1 MNSCIRIARRDDAK
15 HFIEIKNHLTFETTN
30 GNNSTGGFL
39 LGTDL
44 ATYEFYIANGY
55 CLVAEINHKVIGF
68 GIILGDTLLRKSD
81 LWQRKDEVNWD
92 IDISNYENKTIG
104 YIEQLAF
111 LKGNRRLAL
120 KLAYNLAK
128 WVFDNSTNALFT
140 TTVNKPVK
148 NLAAL
153 PFIHALSGIKIGE
166 VDEFYPSFGPI
177 KSDIHLIESNNFY
190 QNTKSHP
197 LFNYLN
203 SDLISLV

>member
-1 MNSCIRIARRDDAK
+1 MNNYIRIAKKKDAK
-15 HFIEIKNHLTFETTN
+15 HFIEIKNQLAFETTS
-30 GNNSTGGFL
+30 GSNSNGGFL

-44 ATYEFYIANGY
+44 ATYEFYIANGF

-68 GIILGDTLLRKSD
+68 GIILGDALLRKSD
-81 LWQRKDEVNWD
+81 LWQRKDEVNWG
-92 IDISNYENKTIG
+92 IDIGIYENKTIG

-128 WVFDNSTNALFT
+128 WVFDKSTDALFT
-140 TTVNKPVK
+140 TTVNKPVV

-166 VDEFYPSFGPI
+166 LDEFYPSFGPI

-190 QNTKSHP
+190 KNTQSHP

-203 SDLISLV
+203 SDVIALS

>member
-1 MNSCIRIARRDDAK
+1 MNSCIRVARKDDAK
-15 HFIEIKNHLTFETTN
+15 HFIEIKNQLTFETTN

-44 ATYEFYIANGY
+44 ATYEFYITNGY

-68 GIILGDTLLRKSD
+68 GIILGDKLLRKSD

-92 IDISNYENKTIG
+92 VDISCYQDKTIG

-111 LKGNRRLAL
+111 LKENRRLAL

-128 WVFDNSTNALFT
+128 WVFDKGTDALFT
-140 TTVNKPVK
+140 TTVNQPVV

-190 QNTKSHP
+190 KSTKSHP